1 MPPSEIRKEAR
12 ETLKCKWGKAA
23 CIILASLAVSM
34 LWGFIQGFINED
46 SIVYNILEIV
56 YLIINIPLSFGL
68 MISFIKL
75 KRGEEVSAFDFI
87 KDGFT
92 RFGKSWGISFHTF
105 IRLLLPL
112 VCLILIVI
120 LHLVLM
126 FVNTVLQLNAI
137 FSLLYLILLITTV
150 IYIAC
155 RALLY
160 ILAYYISFDN
170 PKLSSKECVLKS
182 AEFMKGNRGNYFML
196 ELSFIGW
203 SFLAIL
209 SLGIGMLWL
218 TPYMQVAAVC
228 FYERVI
234 NIKEK
239 KSKTTK
245 KAKKIKE

>member
-12 ETLKCKWGKAA
+12 ESLKGKWKKAVLITLAF
-23 CIILASLAVSM
+23 LAVSM
-34 LWGFIQGFINED
+34 LMGVVQGFINED
-46 SIVYNILEIV
+46 SIIYDIVEIV
-56 YLIINIPLSFGL
+56 YVIINVPLSFGL
-68 MISFIKL
+68 IISFIKL
-75 KRGEEVSAFDFI
+75 KRGEEVSAFNFI

-112 VCLILIVI
+112 VCLILIVM
-120 LHLVLM
+120 LHLFLM
-126 FVNTVLQLNAI
+126 YVNTALQLNAI
-137 FSLLYLILLITTV
+137 FSLLYLVLLISTI

-155 RALLY
+155 LVLLY
-160 ILAYYISFDN
+160 VLAYYISFDN
-170 PKLSSKECVLKS
+170 PELSSKECVLKS

-209 SLGIGMLWL
+209 SFGIGMLWL

-228 FYERVI
+228 FYERVT

-239 KSKTTK
+239 S
-245 KAKKIKE
+245 